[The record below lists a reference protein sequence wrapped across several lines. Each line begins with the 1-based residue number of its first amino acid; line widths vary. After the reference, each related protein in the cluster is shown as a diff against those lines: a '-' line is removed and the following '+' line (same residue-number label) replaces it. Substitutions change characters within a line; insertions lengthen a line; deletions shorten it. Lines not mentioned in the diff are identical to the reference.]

1 MLFIPYGAPY
11 LFPLVPH
18 IFIFIL
24 LTSVE
29 LDQITMTSLIASS
42 ANTVFFVEA
51 PRKLFVR
58 HHPHLSPLLPVPL
71 GTIFIYYVI
80 FFQYSD
86 RDFANYSLYICT

>member
-51 PRKLFVR
+51 PSLFIIIGFTY
-58 HHPHLSPLLPVPL
+58 HNLLRIVF
-71 GTIFIYYVI
+71 T
-80 FFQYSD
+80 
-86 RDFANYSLYICT
+86 SLLTMT